1 MLTFIMGVISLIM
14 LHLLVLW
21 GVLSLFRVSM
31 NPRIIIWNIPVIVVF
46 SGDWLI
52 FRDLNWAIKEADKV
66 LLIILCLRD

>member
-1 MLTFIMGVISLIM
+1 M

-31 NPRIIIWNIPVIVVF
+31 NPRIIIWNIAVIVVF
-46 SGDWLI
+46 SWDWLI

-66 LLIILCLRD
+66 LLVILCLRD